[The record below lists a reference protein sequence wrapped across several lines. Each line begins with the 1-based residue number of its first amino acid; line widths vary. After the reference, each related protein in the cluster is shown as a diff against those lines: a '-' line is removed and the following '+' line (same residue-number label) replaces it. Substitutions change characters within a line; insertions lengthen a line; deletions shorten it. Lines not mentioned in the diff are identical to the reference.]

1 MTALLGLDLKYPLFH
16 GTSPQ
21 DKELHAVMAC
31 LVEGGVFPQEGVAL
45 VKWVSCSSNF
55 CYGVPYQ

>member
-16 GTSPQ
+16 GASPQ
-21 DKELHAVMAC
+21 DKELNVAKTC
-31 LVEGGVFPQEGVAL
+31 LVEGGIFPQEVLAL

-55 CYGVPYQ
+55 CYGVHYQ